1 MRDLIARRLR
11 PFVDRLENDLIAVVE
26 SRISAEV
33 ERARAAFDIA
43 LSAYASDDTEQ
54 ECPPVVPALASP
66 SGQSKDKAHRDV
78 KPSNVPRVRAYKPE
92 NYPSSRRDR
101 EDRTALQA
109 NGKKPVTCQ
118 KCGYVGGNKRGCGK
132 SHPTQTATAAP
143 STPLTKPVV
152 VARAFGC
159 DGKHSAGICHDPNCY
174 YRLPKQGAISN
185 RLATI
190 AARAPKPA
198 NPPVIED
205 EQDGEPE
212 RWNKRRIAEETEVAE
227 NRKHDGALPRA
238 SSSFRIDRG
247 EVEEL
252 NFDAP

>member
-66 SGQSKDKAHRDV
+66 SGQSKDKADRDV
-78 KPSNVPRVRAYKPE
+78 KPSNVPRVRAYKPD
-92 NYPSSRRDR
+92 NYPPSRRDR

-118 KCGYVGGNKRGCGK
+118 KCGYVGGNQRGCGK
-132 SHPTQTATAAP
+132 SHPTQTSDAVTPAP
-143 STPLTKPVV
+143 NVGRQVQPPLGVDRLDV
-152 VARAFGC
+152 RA
-159 DGKHSAGICHDPNCY
+159 
-174 YRLPKQGAISN
+174 

-212 RWNKRRIAEETEVAE
+212 RWNKRRIAEETELAE
-227 NRKHDGALPRA
+227 NCKHDGALPRA

-252 NFDAP
+252 NFETP